1 VADWSAEIVPAVAV
15 KLADVEFAGTDTD
28 AGTVSAAALLERVTV
43 APPAGAAFDNVTV
56 QELAPPGFRLVEV
69 QETELT
75 MILATR
81 EMEAFAE
88 VPL

>member
-1 VADWSAEIVPAVAV
+1 MFPAVAV
-15 KLADVEFAGTDTD
+15 KFADVEFAGTDTD
-28 AGTVSAAALLERVTV
+28 PGTVKGAALLERVTV

-56 QELAPPGFRLVEV
+56 QELVPLGLRLVGE

-75 MILATR
+75 TVFATR
-81 EMEAFAE
+81 EMVTLAE